1 MTNLLITFHSLY
13 SSDGGVENRLSTLET
28 LLPKD
33 IKREFLLFKENN
45 DLPHIGKINICDS
58 IYIPKF
64 ILRKKQTLKIF
75 AYFFG
80 LINLLFRIYKT
91 RKFIKKNKFDTILA
105 VDDYFS
111 IISIF
116 ASIGLNKKI
125 ICSVRNNWD
134 ELYNG
139 KMIHLLP
146 DFFYKRILPKLMNKY
161 CSHIH
166 CVSTQLSE
174 ILKNTYKVKN
184 TTTIYNIFEIKKIRN
199 LAKEENKLTFSYFIN
214 IGHFN
219 IQKNQKDLITTYK
232 ILKDNHSIKEK
243 LILIGDGPFLNECKQ
258 LVKDIKLENE
268 VIFLG
273 QQKNPYTYLNKATL
287 YISSSLYEGLPAV
300 FVEALILNIPIVSYD
315 FDTGAKELTSNL
327 SQKNPNSLADEV
339 INVLSDSSIIKKS
352 INEGKE
358 LISNKFE
365 KEKIINEWI
374 KILW

>member
-1 MTNLLITFHSLY
+1 MTNLLIVFHSLY
-13 SSDGGVENRLSTLET
+13 SLAGGVDNRLSTLET

-64 ILRKKQTLKIF
+64 VLRRKHTLKIL

-80 LINLLFRIYKT
+80 FINLLFRVYKT
-91 RKFIKKNKFDTILA
+91 RKFVKKNEFETILA

-111 IISIF
+111 IVSIF
-116 ASIGLNKKI
+116 AAIGLNKKI

-139 KMIHLLP
+139 EMIHLLP
-146 DFFYKRILPKLMNKY
+146 DFFYKKILPKLMNKY
-161 CSHIH
+161 CSHVH
-166 CVSTQLSE
+166 CVSSQLSK
-174 ILKNTYKVKN
+174 ILKDTYKVKN
-184 TTTIYNIFEIKKIRN
+184 TTTIYNIFEIGKIID
-199 LAKEENKLTFSYFIN
+199 LAKEENKLTFPYFIN

-219 IQKNQKDLITTYK
+219 IQKNQKDLITAYK
-232 ILKDNHSIKEK
+232 ILKETYNAKEK
-243 LILIGDGPFLNECKQ
+243 LILIGDGPLLKECKQ
-258 LVKDIKLENE
+258 LVKEMKLENE
-268 VIFLG
+268 IIFLG
-273 QQKNPYTYLNKATL
+273 QQKNPYKYLHKATL

-300 FVEALILNIPIVSYD
+300 FVESLILNIPIVSYD

-327 SQKNPNSLADEV
+327 SQQNPNSLADKV

-352 INEGKE
+352 INEGKK

-374 KILW
+374 KIL